1 MSIAPLFL
9 KYRTPSGKCYIY
21 DSGTSEIVCVE
32 EILYHILDDYHVLNE
47 QELIDKHRS
56 LGEAK
61 VVRLLA
67 SLNHLQSRDSLR
79 SCSANSTETRTSFI
93 PRRGAVVH

>member
-47 QELIDKHRS
+47 QELMTSIARS
-56 LGEAK
+56 ERR
-61 VVRLLA
+61 RLF
-67 SLNHLQSRDSLR
+67 D
-79 SCSANSTETRTSFI
+79 C
-93 PRRGAVVH
+93 